1 MNHDR
6 VYPFTRA
13 VAVLVLPFLAAAS
26 ILLYLFPT
34 RTEEL
39 FAWTINPP
47 LTAMFLASAYLGGIW
62 FFVGVMVAARWHR
75 VAPGFPAVVVF
86 SFLLAMATLMHWDR
100 FHHGHISF
108 ITWAVLYLTTP
119 ILVLIAMITNSR
131 VYTGRPERREY
142 EMPLLVRLLPIL
154 IGLCALVIGV
164 LMYVSPEAFI
174 GVWPWEL
181 TPLTSRVVAAVLT
194 LPGMVNLWLTFESR
208 WSSFRLVFQAQ
219 LISLAFICLA
229 LVLAGGD
236 LDWSRPA
243 TPWFVAGM
251 IGSFVVYAAFYA
263 YCWLRSRAMTAEDEV
278 LDGRESPEAAAADP
292 VETHGDGDPVETQGD
307 GNP

>member
-6 VYPFTRA
+6 VYPFTRG

-62 FFVGVMVAARWHR
+62 FFVGVVIAARWHR
-75 VAPGFPAVVVF
+75 VAAGFPAVVVF

-108 ITWAVLYLTTP
+108 ITWAVLYFTTP
-119 ILVLIAMITNSR
+119 ILVLIALITNSR
-131 VYTGRPERREY
+131 VYTGRPERQEY

-154 IGLCALVIGV
+154 IGLSALVIGV
-164 LMYVSPEAFI
+164 LMYVSPEAFV

-229 LVLAGGD
+229 LILAGGD
-236 LDWSRPA
+236 LEWSRPA

-251 IGSFVVYAAFYA
+251 IGSFVVYAAFYL
-263 YCWLRSRAMTAEDEV
+263 YCEWWSHRLLAEDDAAD
-278 LDGRESPEAAAADP
+278 LPESQDAAATEP
-292 VETHGDGDPVETQGD
+292 VETHEEESPW
-307 GNP
+307 P